1 MTAAATIIVTGGA
14 SGIGLAVVGRILD
27 ADPSTT
33 VLALDL
39 ADCPDR
45 RAHSLHCDLA
55 DLDAIAALELPA
67 HVDGLANVAAVPGTA
82 PAAKVLA
89 VNAVGLH
96 ALTFRVLERMR
107 AGAAI
112 VNVASVAAHRNT
124 APADQVARLA
134 MARTDADRAQ
144 WLADNPIGGPAA
156 YDTSKRALLEWTV
169 ALSAALQPRD
179 IRVVSVSPGPT
190 ETPILVDFTASMGAE
205 AMARSAA
212 TVGRHGRAAESAA
225 AVAFLLSKDASWING
240 VDIPVEGG
248 LLAARAAADSP
259 ITLEGLSS

>member
-1 MTAAATIIVTGGA
+1 
-14 SGIGLAVVGRILD
+14 
-27 ADPSTT
+27 
-33 VLALDL
+33 
-39 ADCPDR
+39 
-45 RAHSLHCDLA
+45 
-55 DLDAIAALELPA
+55 
-67 HVDGLANVAAVPGTA
+67 
-82 PAAKVLA
+82 
-89 VNAVGLH
+89 
-96 ALTFRVLERMR
+96 
-107 AGAAI
+107 
-112 VNVASVAAHRNT
+112 
-124 APADQVARLA
+124 
-134 MARTDADRAQ
+134 MARTDADREQ

-156 YDTSKRALLEWTV
+156 YDTSKRALLDWTI

-190 ETPILVDFTASMGAE
+190 ENPILVDFTASMGAE

-212 TVGRHGRAAESAA
+212 TVGRHGSAAESAA